1 MGDIITER
9 NGNARAFWR
18 GIGTNRIQARR
29 GKGLHPLRAPWFL
42 IG

>member
-9 NGNARAFWR
+9 NGNARAFWS
-18 GIGTNRIQARR
+18 GIVTSEIQVRR
-29 GKGLHPLRAPWFL
+29 GRGHRPLRVPWFL

>member
-18 GIGTNRIQARR
+18 GIGANEIQARR
-29 GKGLHPLRAPWFL
+29 GRVITRSGYDGF
-42 IG
+42 

>member
-18 GIGTNRIQARR
+18 GIVTMNFKHPESRID
-29 GKGLHPLRAPWFL
+29 
-42 IG
+42 